1 MRALRTAF
9 FLTALCLVAPARS
22 ALAQPAL
29 VPASPPP
36 RPSASATATA
46 TLVPASPPP
55 TAAPSSAAPS
65 SPPPP
70 DPALTY
76 DLAGPAVPV
85 PRVDVASLTF
95 LPKLPVFPRVGSY
108 DSRPLRITG
117 VVVLSLGIA
126 TLFAAGVTAIVA
138 GASTVGLDDDCPG
151 KVCFEGTSG
160 ARKLDR
166 SRDAARATDWL
177 LGIGGPV
184 VASGTVMLL
193 YSAVVERRD
202 SASRYSPVLRAGPGS
217 ASLTV
222 HF

>member
-22 ALAQPAL
+22 ALAQPAPP
-29 VPASPPP
+29 PASPALL
-36 RPSASATATA
+36 PSAAADA
-46 TLVPASPPP
+46 PPPAAPPP

-117 VVVLSLGIA
+117 VVVLSLGVA
-126 TLFAAGVTAIVA
+126 TLFGAGVAAIVA
-138 GASTVGLDDDCPG
+138 GASSIDLDDECPG
-151 KVCFEGTSG
+151 KVCVEGSSG
-160 ARKLDR
+160 ARNLDR
-166 SRDAARATDWL
+166 TRDAARATDWL

>member
-1 MRALRTAF
+1 MRALRTAS
-9 FLTALCLVAPARS
+9 LLAAALCLLAPARS
-22 ALAQPAL
+22 ALAQPAPQL
-29 VPASPPP
+29 ASPPP
-36 RPSASATATA
+36 LA
-46 TLVPASPPP
+46 ASPSG
-55 TAAPSSAAPS
+55 T
-65 SPPPP
+65 
-70 DPALTY
+70 LTF
-76 DLAGPAVPV
+76 DLAAGPAVPV
-85 PRVDVASLTF
+85 PRASVASLTF